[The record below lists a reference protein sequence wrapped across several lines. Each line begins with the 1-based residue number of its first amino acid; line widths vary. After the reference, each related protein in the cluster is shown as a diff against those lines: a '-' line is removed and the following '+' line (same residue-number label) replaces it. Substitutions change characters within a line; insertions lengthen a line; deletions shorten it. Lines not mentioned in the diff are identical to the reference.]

1 MESEVDKDSGVL
13 QGYTQDTYCLKPP
26 LLAVP
31 HRRSM
36 DDVDAVSPQ
45 RGITG
50 KVMWEGRS
58 ESW

>member
-1 MESEVDKDSGVL
+1 MDKDSGVL

-31 HRRSM
+31 NRRSM